1 MTRAKS
7 AQSSSTSVWKT
18 ASISQQKISHAR
30 YGYLNSRCAS
40 ASGGGGS
47 IMYDTSFSTTGRVL
61 RLVERREGERR
72 GEKVRGC
79 VTRARGRRGKVSTV
93 AIGDGG
99 EGVHRRGW
107 ISEGGRVAN
116 VGRRDASSVFLSFLG
131 SRVAGRGS
139 DLGRASGNALVDESA
154 VQGLALLDHVVLL
167 EEFLE
172 GETLLVEHELRVG
185 KRAGW
190 KNKSDGSAEARGP
203 SRQRPTGGAR
213 GPAGAVGDRPRW
225 VLTRR
230 QRRKTP
236 RDASRVAIRVTAT
249 TPRRRPRQGRVVRAS
264 GEKCQKRSRTGAC
277 HARRA
282 RRARQIA
289 PRVRASRRAPRQGKS
304 APVPEISR
312 TSCHARANGRLSGAS
327 RSGANRD
334 RANRDCPQRRGARS
348 RSRIPRSTSTGTRD
362 REPARFIAALACNGH
377 FQTERGRISFL

>member
-1 MTRAKS
+1 MR
-7 AQSSSTSVWKT
+7 
-18 ASISQQKISHAR
+18 HAR
-30 YGYLNSRCAS
+30 ARMAGE
-40 ASGGGGS
+40 GF
-47 IMYDTSFSTTGRVL
+47 DGRD
-61 RLVERREGERR
+61 RR
-72 GEKVRGC
+72 
-79 VTRARGRRGKVSTV
+79 RRGKVSTP
-93 AIGDGG
+93 
-99 EGVHRRGW
+99 GVDFRGW
-107 ISEGGRVAN
+107 PSRERR
-116 VGRRDASSVFLSFLG
+116 GRRDASSVFLSFLG
-131 SRVAGRGS
+131 SRVAGRGG
-139 DLGRASGNALVDESA
+139 DLGRASGDALVDESA

-172 GETLLVEHELRVG
+172 GETLLVEHELRVV

-213 GPAGAVGDRPRW
+213 GPAGAAGDRPRW

-249 TPRRRPRQGRVVRAS
+249 TPRRRPREGRVVRAS

-312 TSCHARANGRLSGAS
+312 TSYHARANGRLSGAS

-334 RANRDCPQRRGARS
+334 RANRDCPQRPGARS

-362 REPARFIAALACNGH
+362 REPARFIAALAFNGH